1 MSEEQEG
8 ELEVRTY
15 SISSPDM
22 LEIML
27 EYTEILEKTMRG
39 ELSKEEAKIVYVEKI
54 LPVIQ
59 ELQKKYAPKEVKQKK
74 AKKAKKKTTSSKS
87 TKKRKKAK
95 SSKG

>member
-22 LEIML
+22 LEVML
-27 EYTEILEKTMRG
+27 EYTEILEKTVKG
-39 ELSKEEAKIVYVEKI
+39 ELSKEEAKIVYAEKI

-59 ELQKKYAPKEVKQKK
+59 ELQKKYAPKEVKQKS
-74 AKKAKKKTTSSKS
+74 KKTKKKTTS
-87 TKKRKKAK
+87 TKTSRKRKKAK